1 MQSKPVE
8 FTDLNGAPALAS
20 IMDRRLQPAGEA
32 LARFLAFLATC
43 PLGYFL
49 LLTFFLLSACTQQK
63 TSNEIVIGVYGSM
76 TGTTATFGQ
85 STKQGVEMFVEE
97 VNNKGGLLGKKIR
110 IVIQD
115 DQGKPEEA
123 QTVVSRLINYDHVI
137 SIIGEN
143 ASSRSLAAAP
153 VCQQA
158 KIPMISPTSTNPKV
172 TEVGDYIFRVCFID
186 PFQGQV
192 MAKFA
197 ANTLKVKN
205 VAILQDIKNDYSV
218 GLTEVFNKNFQDLG
232 GKIVGTESYSEG
244 DSDFS
249 AQLTSIKGKN
259 PDAIFLPGYYTE
271 VGLIARQARK
281 LGINVPF
288 LGGDGW
294 ESPKLVEIGGDAL
307 NDCYYSNHYAVN
319 DPAPVVRNFVSAYEK
334 KYGAKPDAVAAL
346 AYDAVGL
353 LAESIRKANSAEPQK
368 IRDALAD
375 TKNYQGITGSITIDS
390 KRNAMKPAVVLRV
403 MNGKVEYVETIKP

>member
-1 MQSKPVE
+1 VQSKPVE
-8 FTDLNGAPALAS
+8 FTAKTPQWSAVFSRHNGPPALAGKV
-20 IMDRRLQPAGEA
+20 IFTGW
-32 LARFLAFLATC
+32 FLAAS
-43 PLGYFL
+43 L
-49 LLTFFLLSACTQQK
+49 LILSACTEQK

-85 STKQGVEMFVEE
+85 STKNGVEMCVEDL
-97 VNNKGGLLGKKIR
+97 NNKAGLLGKKIR
-110 IVIQD
+110 IVVQD

-123 QTVVSRLINYDHVI
+123 QTVVSRLINYDHVV

-197 ANTLKVKN
+197 TNTLKVKN

-218 GLTEVFNKNFQDLG
+218 GLTEIFTKNFQDLG

-281 LGINVPF
+281 LGITVPL

-307 NDCYYSNHYAVN
+307 NDCYYSNHYSLS
-319 DPAPVVRNFVSAYEK
+319 DPAPVVQNFVKAYQK
-334 KYGAKPDAVAAL
+334 KYGTVPDAVAAL
-346 AYDAVGL
+346 AYDATGI
-353 LAESIRKANSAEPQK
+353 LAAAIRGANSSEPMK
-368 IRDALAD
+368 IRDALAS
-375 TKNYQGITGSITIDS
+375 TKNYPGVTGSITIDS
-390 KRNAMKPAVVLRV
+390 KRNAVKPAVVLRV
-403 MNGKVEYVETIKP
+403 KNGKVEYVETIRP